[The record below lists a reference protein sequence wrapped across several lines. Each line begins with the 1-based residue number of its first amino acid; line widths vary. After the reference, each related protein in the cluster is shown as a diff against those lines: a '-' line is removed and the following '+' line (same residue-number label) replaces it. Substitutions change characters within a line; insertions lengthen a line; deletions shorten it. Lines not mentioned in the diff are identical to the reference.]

1 MTLFRPP
8 PDSKSTCPEPAFKVL
23 AGMVDYLIMQ
33 TSLCFY
39 AIFTHNHR
47 FSRRIKYVPFLIHN
61 FAFRYFN

>member
-39 AIFTHNHR
+39 AIFTHN
-47 FSRRIKYVPFLIHN
+47 LTN
-61 FAFRYFN
+61 E